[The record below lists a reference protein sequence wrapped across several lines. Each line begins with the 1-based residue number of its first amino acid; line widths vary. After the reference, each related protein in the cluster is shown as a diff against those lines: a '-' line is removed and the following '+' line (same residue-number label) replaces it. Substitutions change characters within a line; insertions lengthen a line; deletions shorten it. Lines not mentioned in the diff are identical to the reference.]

1 MEEQLA
7 AYAADS
13 LMQAKLDEENKL
25 SKAEADAARR
35 HFTIIFDG
43 KGPTLQLES
52 VSLSARKSILFTQEF
67 ADDDRL
73 TDLLLLIR
81 SKIGLK
87 TNESVALTH
96 ISTTTDD
103 GKRLRRPLPCF
114 EYNEEV
120 DAGLGGMGEEENMS
134 VASEKP
140 SYVGL
145 NPETSLREVGLFRDN
160 VTVNFDIKQEL
171 AFKFP
176 PFFSTPKLVM
186 PKAEQIKHLRERLKE
201 RRRFHDKYHSTEG
214 T

>member
-96 ISTTTDD
+96 ISTTTND
-103 GKRLRRPLPCF
+103 GHRLRRPLPCF

-120 DAGLGGMGEEENMS
+120 KNH
-134 VASEKP
+134 
-140 SYVGL
+140 
-145 NPETSLREVGLFRDN
+145 
-160 VTVNFDIKQEL
+160 IK
-171 AFKFP
+171 
-176 PFFSTPKLVM
+176 KLDTN
-186 PKAEQIKHLRERLKE
+186 QT
-201 RRRFHDKYHSTEG
+201 HSTSSNSQHKLYNIQRLSTYEDQSIK
-214 T
+214 